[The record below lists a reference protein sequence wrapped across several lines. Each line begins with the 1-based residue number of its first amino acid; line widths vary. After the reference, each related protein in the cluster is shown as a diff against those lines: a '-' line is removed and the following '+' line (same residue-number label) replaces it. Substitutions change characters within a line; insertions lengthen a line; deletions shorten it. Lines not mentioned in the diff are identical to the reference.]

1 MRIDN
6 FIRCHLTL
14 RVVDI
19 IKKTKM
25 VPMYKELMVSQW
37 MEHSTLEALQMKR
50 LIFLLKHA
58 YENVPYYHRIFDRVG
73 LDVNQFCDISE
84 LSKIPILTKRII
96 RKNFYDLQASNKVK
110 FQPRR
115 SQTSGSTG
123 QPLIFNRDRESHSTG
138 WANLWRAL
146 AFSGYNI
153 GDEILIFSG
162 GALMPKITP
171 TKQRIYYELMGI
183 KQRRAYHLSEEE
195 IDSYVDYLCKVPRK
209 PRYMYAYASAA
220 YLLARK
226 LIEMKKQSHFFDAVF
241 TTSEV
246 LKPGYR
252 KVIEKA
258 MGCKVYDTYGNN
270 ESCLYGFE
278 CERQKGLHYAMENA
292 YLEILDNEGKE
303 ANSGETGRLIA
314 TNLKN
319 YAMPFIR
326 YDTGDLGSLIHEP
339 CSCGRGLMRI
349 GSIMGRTRDF
359 IFTPDGRKIHGA
371 FFNHFEPFYKTP
383 WIESWHVRQ
392 DRINHI
398 DIILRPDGKPIQS
411 DIDYI
416 RKLLKRSLGAN
427 MEIDFIIDNKLSIT
441 PAGKQK
447 VIERLI

>member
-1 MRIDN
+1 MRIDG
-6 FIRCHLTL
+6 FIRHHLTL
-14 RVVDI
+14 RIVDI

-37 MEHSTLEALQMKR
+37 MEYSTLEEFQMKR
-50 LIFLLKHA
+50 LICILRHA
-58 YENVPYYHRIFDRVG
+58 YENVPYYHRIFDKVG
-73 LDVNQFCDISE
+73 LNVSKFRDISE
-84 LSKIPILTKRII
+84 LRKIPILTKKII
-96 RKNFYDLQASNKVK
+96 RENFYDLQAINRMK

-115 SQTSGSTG
+115 NQTSGSTG
-123 QPLIFNRDRESHSTG
+123 QPLIFNWDRESHSAC
-138 WANLWRAL
+138 WANVWRAL
-146 AFSGYNI
+146 SVAGYNI
-153 GDEILIFSG
+153 GDKILILSG

-171 TKQRIYYELMGI
+171 IKKRIYYKLMGV
-183 KQRRAYHLSEEE
+183 KQLRAYHLSEED
-195 IDSYVDYLCKVPRK
+195 INSYVDYLCKTSKR

-226 LIEMKKQSHFFDAVF
+226 LIEMGKQDHFFDAVF

-252 KVIEKA
+252 QVIERA

-278 CERQKGLHYAMENA
+278 CERQKGLHYAMENS
-292 YLEILDNEGKE
+292 YLEIINDEGKE
-303 ANSGETGRLIA
+303 ANYGEIGHLIA

-326 YDTGDLGSLIHEP
+326 YDTGDLGSLIQEP
-339 CSCGRGLMRI
+339 CSCGRGLVRI
-349 GSIMGRTRDF
+349 GDIIGRTRDF

-383 WIESWHVRQ
+383 WIESWHIRQ

-398 DIILRPDGKPIQS
+398 DVILRPSGKPIQS
-411 DIDYI
+411 DIDYMC
-416 RKLLKRSLGAN
+416 KLLKRSLGAG
-427 MEIDFIIDNKLSIT
+427 MKIDFIIDNKLSVT
-441 PAGKQK
+441 PACKQK